1 MATPDEDKIA
11 DEAFGLSASREDQ
24 SERVGAE
31 YATIAPVRGGKAIK
45 GIFNKENKWRLVA
58 IGGSAFLLIGGIAWG
73 FLSVSQSDVKP
84 ASVGTV
90 GQGSKVSTRAS
101 NETTEFQRREAERF
115 NTETLPEIQKTDPNA
130 HPIVTMGEENP
141 FEPEVQLKTP
151 KKVSEAGQVEEPA
164 RTTAQQNAQARNA
177 DREANKQLDDL
188 IKGLIEDEGRVPKA
202 LAVSWSY
209 AGSSRGTTSRDAQQ
223 PNAMQSAA
231 QQNVSQQ
238 TQCTFLARAGDMYMA
253 TADLALNS
261 DVGGSAS
268 LTIRNGSARNFRLI
282 GSFERKE
289 EWIRLELNKLVTPWK
304 TYTNVSAIGLDV
316 GTSLNAVEGDVDRHI
331 MYRYGWWGF
340 GTVLKAVGSAAEKN
354 ANQQVVISDGNAI
367 QSTQQ
372 DSSREIKMA
381 LGSLGNDLG
390 SAFQDRLDRPITVSL
405 KVGDEVG
412 VFFLDDVC
420 R

>member
-1 MATPDEDKIA
+1 MATPEEEKIA

-45 GIFNKENKWRLVA
+45 GIFNKENRFRLVA
-58 IGGSAFLLIGGIAWG
+58 IGGSTLLLVGGIAWG
-73 FLSVSQSDVKP
+73 FFSVSQSEVEP

-90 GQGSKVSTRAS
+90 GQGSKVSTRSS
-101 NETTEFQRREAERF
+101 NETTEFQRREAEKF
-115 NTETLPEIQKTDPNA
+115 NSETLPEIQKTDPNA

-141 FEPEVQLKTP
+141 FEPEAQLKTP
-151 KKVSEAGQVEEPA
+151 KKVSETGQVEEQV
-164 RTTAQQNAQARNA
+164 RTSSQQNVQARNA

-188 IKGLIEDEGRVPKA
+188 IKGLIEDEGRAPKA
-202 LAVSWSY
+202 LTVAWGY
-209 AGSSRGTTSRDAQQ
+209 AGSSRGSNKLDAPQSG
-223 PNAMQSAA
+223 AMQVAA
-231 QQNVSQQ
+231 QQNGAQQ
-238 TQCTFLARAGDMYMA
+238 TKCTFLARAGDMYMG
-253 TADLALNS
+253 TADIALNS

-268 LTIRNGSARNFRLI
+268 LTIRNGAARNFRLI

-289 EWIRLELNKLVTPWK
+289 EWIRLEFNKLVTPWK

-316 GTSLNAVEGDVDRHI
+316 GTSLNAVEGEVDRHI

-354 ANQQVVISDGNAI
+354 ADQQVVISDGYPV

-390 SAFQDRLDRPITVSL
+390 SAFQDRLDRPVTVSL